1 MGGYDGRN
9 MFSLRCDYAE
19 LIERLIVF
27 LIETRQADVLLIPHV
42 FGSAQESDVLAIDRI
57 YAKFKDRYP
66 DHLNRV
72 AATHDQGEIKYI
84 IGTCEL
90 FIGSRMHA
98 CIAALSQGVP
108 AVGIA
113 YSPKF
118 LGVLASIGAGELV
131 ADPRTLS
138 ADRILDQVDRV
149 FLGRAEI
156 RHRLEQSMPTVRAKT
171 RDVLADIACAA
182 AE

>member
-1 MGGYDGRN
+1 
-9 MFSLRCDYAE
+9 
-19 LIERLIVF
+19 
-27 LIETRQADVLLIPHV
+27 
-42 FGSAQESDVLAIDRI
+42 
-57 YAKFKDRYP
+57 
-66 DHLNRV
+66 
-72 AATHDQGEIKYI
+72 
-84 IGTCEL
+84 
-90 FIGSRMHA
+90 MHA

-138 ADRILDQVDRV
+138 ADRILDKVDRV
-149 FLGRAEI
+149 FLERAEI
-156 RHRLEQSMPTVRAKT
+156 RNQLEQSMPVVRAKT